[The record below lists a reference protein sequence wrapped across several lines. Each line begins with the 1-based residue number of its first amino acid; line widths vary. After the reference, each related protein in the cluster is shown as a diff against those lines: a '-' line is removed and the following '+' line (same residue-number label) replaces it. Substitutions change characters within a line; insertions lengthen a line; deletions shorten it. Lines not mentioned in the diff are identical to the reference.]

1 MALTSEEQA
10 RLDQLLAERAARE
23 TLKASETDSSAQ
35 VQEER
40 SVFGDVKAWMS
51 GADKDPSIPTYGDDI
66 GTEEL
71 GVGKS
76 LTDKANRLHTAIV
89 SSFDDNR
96 LKASILEVEPDAK
109 FQLDNFGNLVAGMPI
124 RNEAGKITSYKRFY
138 PNPKGMDAPT
148 VAQVATGGLL
158 SLPASKATAAI
169 GLPTTGYKGA
179 ATVGMVE
186 GGLLEGI
193 SSQAAN
199 QPFNLAEIPSG
210 AIGGALFKGVFDVG
224 GIVAKLAPEFLKN
237 PQMFNS
243 RSGEINQA
251 LLDMGFNPEEVM
263 AGLRQDV
270 DRMVRS
276 GLDPLESAR
285 TATAASLPAPVNL
298 TSGQVTGVKSQ
309 QLFEDQAAGGTY
321 GPKAESKMNTRLIQ
335 QQDAIDQNVKA
346 IGGGMAGPELAIS
359 RGEGAASAQEN
370 LANQRMEAEQGYK
383 DAYKSADAAKAFTN
397 PEYSAEFNQ
406 LLVDSLRDFRPGEG
420 GAPATFRLMDEAIDQ
435 ITNGASVQSLFDL
448 RKAIVKQ
455 QMAGGVE
462 AGAAGALKN
471 GLDGVLIDQME
482 RNLLYGNPASVAK
495 GLDAI
500 SKFKDFKNVWDNNG
514 ILKTITE
521 QEMRDGIM
529 VLKVAPTEAANAIL
543 GKGIASSTSKKNLM
557 RDLMTMKN
565 LLPQSE
571 WNKIRQEAFI
581 LLSDT
586 LQTSGKVDKQAS
598 LQFNKAW
605 RNMKEK
611 NNTLTKLLFSKEEM
625 SMIDS
630 LASTSALIAGTSKNT
645 SNSATAAMGVFQMLA
660 RSLGAKN
667 PTRMAAEVKGMN
679 ALQEM
684 FANMKLIPTLRGSMT
699 PAPVTGSVAAMGA
712 MATQGQENPLIQGV
726 ENTARFTG
734 AIN

>member
-10 RLDQLLAERAARE
+10 ELDQLLAERAARE
-23 TLKASETDSSAQ
+23 TLKASETDSYAQ

-76 LTDKANRLHTAIV
+76 LTGKANRLHTAIV

-148 VAQVATGGLL
+148 IGQIATGGLL

-186 GGLLEGI
+186 AGLLEGI

-276 GLDPLESAR
+276 GLDPLESTR
-285 TATAASLPAPVNL
+285 TATAASLPAPISL

-359 RGEGAASAQEN
+359 RGEGGASAQEN
-370 LANQRMEAEQGYK
+370 LKIQRMEAEQGYK

-397 PEYSAEFNQ
+397 PEYSFEFNQ

-495 GLDAI
+495 GLEAI

-521 QEMRDGIM
+521 QEMRDGVM

-543 GKGIASSTSKKNLM
+543 GKGIAKSTSKKNLM

>member
-1 MALTSEEQA
+1 MALTKDEQA
-10 RLDQLLAERAARE
+10 ELDQLLAEREARK
-23 TLKASETDSSAQ
+23 TLKASENASASQ
-35 VQEER
+35 VQQER

-76 LTDKANRLHTAIV
+76 LTGKANRLHAAIV

-109 FQLDNFGNLVAGMPI
+109 FQLDKSGNLVAGMPI
-124 RNEAGKITSYKRFY
+124 RNEAGKITLYKKFY

-148 VAQVATGGLL
+148 VGQIATGGVL

-210 AIGGALFKGVFDVG
+210 AIGGVLFKGVFDIG

-251 LLDMGFNPEEVM
+251 LVDMGFNPEEVM
-263 AGLRQDV
+263 AGLRKDV
-270 DRMVRS
+270 DRMVSS

-285 TATAASLPAPVNL
+285 TATAASLPSPVNL

-346 IGGGMAGPELAIS
+346 IGGGMAGPDLAIS
-359 RGEGAASAQEN
+359 RGDGAASAQEN

-406 LLVDSLRDFRPGEG
+406 LLVNSLKDFRPGEG
-420 GAPATFRLMDEAIDQ
+420 GAPATFRLMDEAVDQ

-495 GLDAI
+495 GLEAI

-521 QEMRDGIM
+521 QEMRDGVM

-543 GKGIASSTSKKNLM
+543 GKGIAMSTSKTNLM

>member
-1 MALTSEEQA
+1 MALTKDEQA
-10 RLDQLLAERAARE
+10 ELDQLLAERAAKE
-23 TLKASETDSSAQ
+23 TLKSSENASAAQ

-109 FQLDNFGNLVAGMPI
+109 FQLDKFGNLVTGMPI
-124 RNEAGKITSYKRFY
+124 RNEAGEITSYKKFY

-158 SLPASKATAAI
+158 SLPASKGAAAL

-186 GGLLEGI
+186 GGLLESI

-210 AIGGALFKGVFDVG
+210 AIGGFLGKGVFDVG

-243 RSGEINQA
+243 RSGEINEA

-263 AGLRQDV
+263 VSLRQDI
-270 DRMVRS
+270 DRMVRA

-309 QLFEDQAAGGTY
+309 QLFEDQAASGTY
-321 GPKAESKMNTRLIQ
+321 GPKAESKMSTRLTDQ
-335 QQDAIDQNVKA
+335 QEAINQNVKA
-346 IGGGMAGPELAIS
+346 IQGGIAGEDLVIT
-359 RGEGAASAQEN
+359 RREGAASAQDV
-370 LANQRMEAEQGYK
+370 LASQRKEAEQGYK
-383 DAYKSADAAKAFTN
+383 DAYKSAEAATAFTN
-397 PEYSAEFNQ
+397 PEYATEFNQ
-406 LLVDSLRDFRPGEG
+406 VLSDSLKDYRGGVG
-420 GAPATFRLMDEAIDQ
+420 GAPATFSLLDEAVEQ
-435 ITNGASVQSLFDL
+435 INNGASVQSLFDL

-471 GLDGVLIDQME
+471 GLDNVLVEQME
-482 RNLLYGNPASVAK
+482 RNLLYGTPASVAK

-500 SKFKDFKNVWDNNG
+500 TKFKDFKNIWDNNG
-514 ILKTITE
+514 ILKTLTE
-521 QEMRDGIM
+521 EEMRDGIM
-529 VLKVAPTEAANAIL
+529 VLKVAPLEAANEIL
-543 GKGIASSTSKKNLM
+543 GRGIAGSTNKPNLA
-557 RDLMTMKN
+557 RDLMTMKK
-565 LLPQSE
+565 LLPVSE

-581 LLSDT
+581 KLSDT

-598 LQFNKAW
+598 VQFNKAW
-605 RNMKEK
+605 RNMKEQH
-611 NNTLTKLLFSKEEM
+611 NTLTKLLFSKEEIG
-625 SMIDS
+625 MIDS

-660 RSLGAKN
+660 RSFGAKN

-699 PAPVTGSVAAMGA
+699 SAPVTGVVSGTGA
-712 MATQGQENPLIQGV
+712 MATQGQESPIIQGI
-726 ENTARFTG
+726 EEGSRFTG
-734 AIN
+734 VIE

>member
-1 MALTSEEQA
+1 
-10 RLDQLLAERAARE
+10 
-23 TLKASETDSSAQ
+23 
-35 VQEER
+35 
-40 SVFGDVKAWMS
+40 
-51 GADKDPSIPTYGDDI
+51 
-66 GTEEL
+66 
-71 GVGKS
+71 
-76 LTDKANRLHTAIV
+76 
-89 SSFDDNR
+89 
-96 LKASILEVEPDAK
+96 
-109 FQLDNFGNLVAGMPI
+109 
-124 RNEAGKITSYKRFY
+124 
-138 PNPKGMDAPT
+138 
-148 VAQVATGGLL
+148 
-158 SLPASKATAAI
+158 
-169 GLPTTGYKGA
+169 
-179 ATVGMVE
+179 
-186 GGLLEGI
+186 
-193 SSQAAN
+193 
-199 QPFNLAEIPSG
+199 
-210 AIGGALFKGVFDVG
+210 VFDVG

-521 QEMRDGIM
+521 QEMRDGVM

-565 LLPQSE
+565 LLPESE

>member
-10 RLDQLLAERAARE
+10 ELDQLLAERAARE
-23 TLKASETDSSAQ
+23 TLKASETDSYAQ

-76 LTDKANRLHTAIV
+76 LTGKANRLHTAIV

-148 VAQVATGGLL
+148 IGQIATGGLL

-186 GGLLEGI
+186 AGLLEGI

-276 GLDPLESAR
+276 GLDPLESTR
-285 TATAASLPAPVNL
+285 TATAASLPAPISL

-370 LANQRMEAEQGYK
+370 LTIQRMESEQGYK

-397 PEYSAEFNQ
+397 PEYSSEFNQ

-495 GLDAI
+495 GLEAI

-521 QEMRDGIM
+521 QEMRDGVM

-565 LLPQSE
+565 LLPESE

-605 RNMKEK
+605 RNMKNK

-699 PAPVTGSVAAMGA
+699 PPPVTGAVAATGA

-734 AIN
+734 AIQ